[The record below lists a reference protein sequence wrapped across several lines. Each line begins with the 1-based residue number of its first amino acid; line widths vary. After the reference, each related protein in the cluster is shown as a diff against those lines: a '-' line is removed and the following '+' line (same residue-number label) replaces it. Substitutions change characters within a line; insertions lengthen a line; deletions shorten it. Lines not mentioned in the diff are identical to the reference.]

1 MATKKKSSEVTRLL
15 ARIKNTIDKNPDASP
30 AQLQKKL
37 SGDMRK
43 LHVALKSSPA
53 SVSEYTRKTINSV
66 SRKLGMKAPFI
77 KKGAKKAGAKT
88 PMAKTV
94 KGAKASK
101 AMVKSTPSK
110 KATMAAQSRMRS
122 LMAAARNTARANPDA
137 SAAKLRSLMSK
148 AVKDAGGFKGLN
160 KADRD
165 KVLKFIQGQM
175 KPGKAGRTKV
185 KGKTGT
191 KSIEQSKQMVKS
203 KGTAIQ
209 KSPGKALVKSTGKD
223 LVPYKGK
230 AKDLLAKAKTD
241 PSAKSRVARLLKNKK
256 GWALAAAAAG
266 GGLMYALNRIFGDKA
281 PQPPS
286 DMGPMPQKAGP
297 APSMGADRRQEIAAQ
312 GRTPKKEMAQKAVAG
327 KTKRPVLTGKV
338 AAPATAKAT
347 TIDPSTKNRITELKK
362 KYGVGPG
369 DSLTGNEAFVA
380 AAATALGAQVPAIS
394 KSAHEITAFLGKHL
408 QPLGL
413 TGLAAGA
420 TVLIGKYLASKRT
433 GRPFLQSLGVK
444 KRPTLTG
451 KSGTYS
457 KGMSARKRKAIAST
471 KKQGFSSWMKKRR
484 KKGM

>member
-77 KKGAKKAGAKT
+77 KRGR
-88 PMAKTV
+88 KTV
-94 KGAKASK
+94 PAKVGDRVAAQGVADK
-101 AMVKSTPSK
+101 LAVVKSTPSK
-110 KATMAAQSRMRS
+110 QANMAAQSRMRS

-185 KGKTGT
+185 KRTGKTPA
-191 KSIEQSKQMVKS
+191 IEQSKQMVKS
-203 KGTAIQ
+203 KGTAVV

-230 AKDLLAKAKTD
+230 VKDL
-241 PSAKSRVARLLKNKK
+241 
-256 GWALAAAAAG
+256 
-266 GGLMYALNRIFGDKA
+266 
-281 PQPPS
+281 
-286 DMGPMPQKAGP
+286 
-297 APSMGADRRQEIAAQ
+297 
-312 GRTPKKEMAQKAVAG
+312 
-327 KTKRPVLTGKV
+327 
-338 AAPATAKAT
+338 
-347 TIDPSTKNRITELKK
+347 
-362 KYGVGPG
+362 
-369 DSLTGNEAFVA
+369 SL
-380 AAATALGAQVPAIS
+380 I
-394 KSAHEITAFLGKHL
+394 HI
-408 QPLGL
+408 
-413 TGLAAGA
+413 
-420 TVLIGKYLASKRT
+420 
-433 GRPFLQSLGVK
+433 
-444 KRPTLTG
+444 
-451 KSGTYS
+451 
-457 KGMSARKRKAIAST
+457 
-471 KKQGFSSWMKKRR
+471 
-484 KKGM
+484 